1 VKTSGVSQISVVTT
15 AEAEEPVAALLETLF
30 GVAPS
35 AYLDVETQK
44 SVITAYLRTAPAAL
58 RARKEEVE
66 HGLKELRSLGLDTG
80 SSEIVIGKVRRED
93 WSESWKKYF
102 KTIEIGSAL
111 LIKPSWSRKT
121 PKRKQASVVLDPG
134 LSFCTG
140 QHATTSYCLKEIVA
154 TRRRWHGKALSF
166 LDIGSGSGILSISA
180 AKLGYSPVEAFDFD
194 PVAVRVA
201 KKNCGTNRV
210 ERRVSVSRKDLT
222 KLPAKSAKSYD
233 LICANLISTL
243 LIEEREKIISRLRS
257 GGTLVLAGIL
267 ATEFETV
274 RRAYEAAGL
283 ELVKSAVEREW
294 QSGTFQVFKGR
305 SN

>member
-1 VKTSGVSQISVVTT
+1 MKTSGVSQISVVTT

-121 PKRKQASVVLDPG
+121 P
-134 LSFCTG
+134 
-140 QHATTSYCLKEIVA
+140 
-154 TRRRWHGKALSF
+154 
-166 LDIGSGSGILSISA
+166 
-180 AKLGYSPVEAFDFD
+180 
-194 PVAVRVA
+194 
-201 KKNCGTNRV
+201 
-210 ERRVSVSRKDLT
+210 
-222 KLPAKSAKSYD
+222 
-233 LICANLISTL
+233 
-243 LIEEREKIISRLRS
+243 
-257 GGTLVLAGIL
+257 
-267 ATEFETV
+267 
-274 RRAYEAAGL
+274 
-283 ELVKSAVEREW
+283 
-294 QSGTFQVFKGR
+294 
-305 SN
+305 